1 MSASAQA
8 KWLVI
13 AAFVALDAIGLARFG
28 MALRWASLAPL
39 ASAVIVFAGVAG
51 FYTYRR
57 PDTRIVDL
65 AHTAAQLMIFFAAA
79 AVCDYVL
86 VATALPLVDQ
96 QLAAADRLLGFDW
109 PAWSSFVQQHPLLQR
124 ILKLTYASAM
134 LQIAIITVYLALS
147 GQPQRTSEFL
157 WTMILSLIII
167 MPVSVLLPAAG
178 AFAYYDVVGL
188 VDAAWVPEFAAV
200 RDGQLHSLD
209 LAQLQGLINFPSFHT
224 ALGVLFA
231 YVLRRSAAAF
241 AIASLLNGVMIIA
254 VPSEGGHY
262 VVDVIAG
269 AGVAGLAIWATAWIE
284 AALRSDAP
292 QGAALT
298 VHRGA

>member
-1 MSASAQA
+1 MSVSAQA

-28 MALRWASLAPL
+28 IALRWVSLAPL
-39 ASAVIVFAGVAG
+39 AAAVMLFAGLAG

-57 PDTRIVDL
+57 PDARIVDL
-65 AHTAAQLMIFFAAA
+65 AHSAAQLMVFFAAA

-109 PAWSSFVQQHPLLQR
+109 PAWFGFVRQHPLLQR
-124 ILKLTYASAM
+124 ILQLTYASAIP
-134 LQIAIITVYLALS
+134 QIAIITVYLALS
-147 GQPQRTSEFL
+147 GQPERTSEFL
-157 WTMILSLIII
+157 WTMILSLAII

-178 AFAYYDVVGL
+178 AFAYYDVMAL
-188 VDAAWVPEFAAV
+188 VDAAWVPEFAAA
-200 RDGQLHSLD
+200 RSGQLHALD

-231 YVLRRSAAAF
+231 YVLRRRAAPF
-241 AIASLLNGVMIIA
+241 AVASLLNGVMVIA
-254 VPSEGGHY
+254 VPSQGGHY
-262 VVDVIAG
+262 IVDVIAG
-269 AGVAGLAIWATAWIE
+269 AAVAGLAIWATARIE
-284 AALRSDAP
+284 TALRSDARRGIAAI
-292 QGAALT
+292 QSGA
-298 VHRGA
+298 

>member
-13 AAFVALDAIGLARFG
+13 AAFIALDAIGLVKFG

-39 ASAVIVFAGVAG
+39 AAAVSLFGGLAC

-57 PDTRIVDL
+57 PDPRIFDL
-65 AHTAAQLMIFFAAA
+65 AHSAAQLMVFFAAA

-96 QLAAADRLLGFDW
+96 QLAAADRFLGFDW
-109 PAWSSFVQQHPLLQR
+109 LAWFGFVRQHPLLQR
-124 ILKLTYASAM
+124 FLQLTYASAM
-134 LQIAIITVYLALS
+134 PQIVIISVYLALS
-147 GQPQRTSEFL
+147 GQQERTSEFL
-157 WTMILSLIII
+157 WTMVLSLVII

-178 AFAYYDVVGL
+178 AFAYYDVMSL
-188 VDAAWVPEFAAV
+188 VDAAWVPEFAAAHS
-200 RDGQLHSLD
+200 GQLHSLD

-231 YVLRRSAAAF
+231 YVLRRRAAPF
-241 AIASLLNGVMIIA
+241 AVAILLNGMMIIA

-262 VVDVIAG
+262 LVDVISG
-269 AGVAGLAIWATAWIE
+269 AAVAGLAIWATARIE
-284 AALRSDAP
+284 AALRADAR
-292 QGAALT
+292 QGVAAIEG
-298 VHRGA
+298 GA